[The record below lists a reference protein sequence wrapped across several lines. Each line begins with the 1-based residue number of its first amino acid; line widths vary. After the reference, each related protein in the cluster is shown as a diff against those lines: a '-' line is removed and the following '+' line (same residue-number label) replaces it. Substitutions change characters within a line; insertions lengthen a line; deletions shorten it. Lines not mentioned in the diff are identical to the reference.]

1 MNKIAKISL
10 LILIIITVI
19 STASY
24 CSAPYDTETAHIIHV
39 RKTIGG
45 SGYILRNETSVKA
58 PSAGYFEPSVKS
70 GDRVAKGTQIGVF
83 TRGNL
88 DDTLSGKL
96 AEVTRRINEI
106 KESDGI
112 SALYT
117 SDEARIFSVM
127 KSTTAS
133 VRQNCRQENY
143 LAAAEDTRR
152 LSMLV
157 EKKHSVEQASAQDK
171 LLVELEA
178 EKYSLEQKL
187 GGIREAVPAP
197 ASGYYYSE
205 LDGLEGSYTDSDMSL
220 VTNETIKSYQTTL
233 REYEAGSSTGKI
245 ADSYIWYLA
254 ASVPRSDAQ
263 NLKNGKA
270 VTLSVDGSGFVKA
283 TVLAVNENEKN
294 EAAEAPGAEEDYV
307 AVVLKSNRDIPGICE
322 KRIAEFEICLEEH
335 TGLYVPAAAIRVVDD
350 ITGVYV
356 MNSGN
361 NVEFRCVKILLE
373 EDDYYIVSKN
383 YTPPEGCIYA
393 PLANYDNVLVNP
405 EVKNLDR
412 KSEKKH

>member
-1 MNKIAKISL
+1 MNKLAKISL
-10 LILIIITVI
+10 LILIIITLI

-45 SGYILRNETSVKA
+45 SGYILRNETTVKS

-70 GDRVAKGTQIGVF
+70 GDRVAKGSPIGIF

-88 DDTLSGKL
+88 DENLSAKL
-96 AEVTRRINEI
+96 AETTRRINEI

-127 KSTTAS
+127 KSTTIS
-133 VRQNCRQENY
+133 IRQNCRQQNY
-143 LAAAEDTRR
+143 LAAAEDTRQ

-157 EKKHSVEQASAQDK
+157 EKKNTVENSSAQDK
-171 LLVELEA
+171 LLIDLEA

-187 GGIREAVPAP
+187 GGIRESVDAP
-197 ASGYYYSE
+197 ASGYYYSDI
-205 LDGLEGSYTDSDMSL
+205 DGLEGAYTDSDMSL
-220 VTNETIKSYQTTL
+220 VTNETIQGYRETL
-233 REYEAGSSTGKI
+233 SENKTKASTGKVV
-245 ADSYIWYLA
+245 DSYVWYLA
-254 ASVPRSDAQ
+254 ATIPRFDAEM
-263 NLKNGKA
+263 LKPGKA
-270 VTLSVDGSGFVKA
+270 VTVSVDGSGFVKA
-283 TVLAVNENEKN
+283 TVLALNEDEKTD
-294 EAAEAPGAEEDYV
+294 AQEDYV

-322 KRIAEFEICLEEH
+322 KRVSEFEICLDEH
-335 TGLYVPAAAIRVVDD
+335 TGLYVPSAAIRVVDD

-373 EDDYYIVSKN
+373 EDNYYIVSKN
-383 YTPPEGCIYA
+383 YTPPEGCIYT

-405 EVKNLDR
+405 EVKKLDR